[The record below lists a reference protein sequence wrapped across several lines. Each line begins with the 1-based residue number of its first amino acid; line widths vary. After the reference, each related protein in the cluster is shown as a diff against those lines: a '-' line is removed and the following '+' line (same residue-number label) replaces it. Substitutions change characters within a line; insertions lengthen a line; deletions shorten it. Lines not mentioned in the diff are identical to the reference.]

1 MEENKLNK
9 LLQKL
14 EADSNLK
21 ELGEIDEQTKAF
33 LKKIADGEI
42 DADQAIETFLDK
54 NKKL

>member
-21 ELGEIDEQTKAF
+21 ELGEVDEQTKAF